1 MYDNSKLFVPRA
13 ELKMTV
19 IDGLVDY
26 VNSDSLAVMQ
36 MYDPYVI
43 NVSEIYNHHNQV
55 VVFLGPGEYHHDS
68 WLDDI
73 FCRSKNYHKQ
83 HGVLKNY
90 YIMIHRHDYPESI
103 KQNYSDYFITSYP

>member
-83 HGVLKNY
+83 IRSNTNKF
-90 YIMIHRHDYPESI
+90 
-103 KQNYSDYFITSYP
+103 KQLVYTNKRKLWQ